1 MLGAPRDEARPFNGQ
16 TCGRVAGSVLVEYAS
31 SHVSNIIAFS
41 GIIDCDMCSAFEQ
54 FLYFV
59 MLHVFAGLDTA
70 KKNQETPKEPGETAL
85 DVTMMLPSGNFA

>member
-41 GIIDCDMCSAFEQ
+41 GIIDCDMFSAFEQ

-59 MLHVFAGLDTA
+59 MLHLFAGSETE
-70 KKNQETPKEPGETAL
+70 KKKKWQNNRTNL
-85 DVTMMLPSGNFA
+85 